1 MPVAMVQVGQM
12 RVRVGQRWML
22 VPVRMRL
29 GALAAAVRVLVML
42 VVGVAVTVRHMLVPM
57 LMCMPL
63 RQYQPGRGE
72 HQYQGG
78 DE

>member
-29 GALAAAVRVLVML
+29 GALVAAVRVLVMF
-42 VVGVAVTVRHMLVPM
+42 VVGVAVTVGHVLVSVHV
-57 LMCMPL
+57 CVPL
-63 RQYQPGRGE
+63 RQYQPGRGQ
-72 HQYQGG
+72 HQ
-78 DE
+78 